1 MTPPPVR
8 PLIRPRARKLIELL
22 AMFAALALLASV
34 LTHGHGFAGMQPHPL
49 WIPVLAMAL
58 AYGTGAGV
66 AAATMATAWWLV
78 EAQGIAGRGDYLD
91 RLLHLS
97 LPPLMWFVAAAVVG
111 EVTLARTRRRERQS
125 RKLAAARHDLARLG
139 TAIEE
144 LTRTNRALQVQI
156 ATDER
161 TTGHII
167 AAAARL
173 ATPDA
178 AARRA
183 ALAEL
188 IARAAGSA
196 DFTCYLVAADRTA
209 RVWLTGAADTRRAA
223 TLPEALVGVIANRHE
238 VLHVARRRDRT
249 PLDGIGV
256 AAVPLYHPGGGEMIG
271 CLVLHAL
278 PFAAFHAQALAE
290 LNRIGAWLAPIA
302 AEAQRGG
309 EMRASGR
316 VA

>member
-1 MTPPPVR
+1 M
-8 PLIRPRARKLIELL
+8 IRPRVRRIAELL

-49 WIPVLAMAL
+49 WIPVIAMAL

-66 AAATMATAWWLV
+66 AAAALATLWWLV
-78 EAQGIAGRGDYLD
+78 EAQGLRDHGDYLD

-97 LPPLMWFVAAAVVG
+97 LPPLMWFVAAATIG
-111 EVTLARTRRRERQS
+111 EVTLTRTRRHARQA

-139 TAIEE
+139 GAIEE
-144 LTRTNRALQVQI
+144 LTRTNRALQVQVAI
-156 ATDER
+156 DER

-173 ATPDA
+173 AAPDP
-178 AARRA
+178 AARCA
-183 ALAEL
+183 ALADL
-188 IARAAGSA
+188 VGRAAGTA
-196 DFTCYLVAADRTA
+196 DFTCYLVASDRSA
-209 RVWLTGAADTRRAA
+209 RVWLTGEGDARRPA
-223 TLPEALVGVIANRHE
+223 TLPETLVGVIANRRE

-256 AAVPLYHPGGGEMIG
+256 AAVPLYHAPGGEMVA

-278 PFAAFHAQALAE
+278 PFADFHAQAVAE
-290 LNRIGAWLAPIA
+290 LNRIATWLAPLA
-302 AEAQRGG
+302 MEAQRG
-309 EMRASGR
+309 EPRATGR